1 MRGITEKLQVTRWV
15 PLFFAFILLCP
26 GSGVIAKTA
35 DEGPD
40 LSGVATDTE
49 FVNLSSLQSAPV
61 VVNGEVLFH
70 LAGISSYP
78 AKDRAKMVA
87 RQIKALAENTE
98 FDPEMLRVEKAES
111 RYKFYASTGGK
122 YLFIII
128 AQDAELEGADLH
140 LVAKV
145 FREKIKDVVAA
156 YRYERQPDVLRAN
169 IISAV
174 LRSLGLVVTLLLVN
188 WLFRKSDAWMERQVK
203 SRIEKLEAKS
213 LRIIQAEQIWNVFR
227 AGLHL
232 LRLLI
237 VLLVAWV
244 FLHFVLNLFPW
255 TRYFSNTAFS
265 YIINPLQQMGL
276 AVIGFIPSLIFLI
289 LLYYATRYVLK
300 MIYQFFVAVDS
311 GRIKLASF
319 EAEWSLPTY
328 RIVRVVVILLAVVLA
343 YPYIPGSDSDAFKG
357 ISIIFGVL
365 FSLGSTSIISNVI
378 AGYTMTYRRAFRVG
392 DRVKIGNTV
401 GDVLETRIL
410 ITRVR
415 SLKNEEVVIPN
426 SSILNND
433 VINYSELASEEGLI
447 LHTSVGIGYEVAWRQ
462 VEAMLLMAA
471 DRTAG
476 ISKDPPPFVL
486 QTSLGDFAVN
496 YELNAYCRDEKQA
509 MVLYSELHRNIQDIF
524 NEFGISIMTP
534 AYETD
539 TPDPKIVPKDKW
551 YAAPAT
557 KTKVESG

>member
-1 MRGITEKLQVTRWV
+1 
-15 PLFFAFILLCP
+15 LLCP
-26 GSGVIAKTA
+26 SSAVIAETA
-35 DEGPD
+35 DEGPE
-40 LSGVATDTE
+40 LSGVETNTE
-49 FVNLSSLQSAPV
+49 FLNLSSLQSAPV
-61 VVNGEVLFH
+61 IVNGEVLFH

-87 RQIKALAENTE
+87 RQIEALAENTE
-98 FDPEMLRVEKAES
+98 YDPEMLRVEKAEG
-111 RYKFYASTGGK
+111 RYKIYASTSGK
-122 YLFIII
+122 QLFVLI
-128 AQDAELEGADLH
+128 AQDAELEGANLL
-140 LVAKV
+140 LVSKV
-145 FREKIKDVVAA
+145 FREKIKNVIAA

-169 IISAV
+169 IFSAV
-174 LRSLGLVVTLLLVN
+174 LRTLGLVITLLLVN

-255 TRYFSNTAFS
+255 TRYFSNTAFG

-300 MIYQFFVAVDS
+300 MIYQFFAAVDR
-311 GRIKLASF
+311 GRIKLATF

-426 SSILNND
+426 SSILNNE
-433 VINYSELASEEGLI
+433 VINYSELASEQGLI

-471 DRTAG
+471 DRTVG

-486 QTSLGDFAVN
+486 QTELGDFSVN

-509 MVLYSELHRNIQDIF
+509 MALYSELHRNIQDIF

-539 TPDPKIVPKDKW
+539 TPEPKIVPKDQW
-551 YAAPAT
+551 YAAPA
-557 KTKVESG
+557 KTDKR